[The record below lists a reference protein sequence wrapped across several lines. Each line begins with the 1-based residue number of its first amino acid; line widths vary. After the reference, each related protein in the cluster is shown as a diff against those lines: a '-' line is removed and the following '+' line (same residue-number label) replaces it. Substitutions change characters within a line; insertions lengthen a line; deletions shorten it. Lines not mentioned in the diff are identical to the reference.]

1 MAVAPKKGGK
11 APPAKAKGREVD
23 DAPSNE
29 SDIPS
34 VIEFDEDIEDA
45 ERPDPLPPGTYP
57 ATITGVDVK
66 VSQKGNKFANVMWFI
81 NPDSYPADFEGSPDG
96 LTVRGMVMLEDNAAS
111 RYRLKTFLHAIG
123 LRGARSIDTSAWK
136 DCEAKIVIAHEKNP
150 NDGLDY
156 PRVRNVL
163 PAE

>member
-1 MAVAPKKGGK
+1 MAVAPKKGAK
-11 APPAKAKGREVD
+11 PAPKKRAQEEEM
-23 DAPSNE
+23 PSNE

-34 VIEFDEDIEDA
+34 VIEFDEDVEDA

-57 ATITGVDVK
+57 ATITGVEVK
-66 VSQKGNKFANVMWFI
+66 VSLKGNKFANVMWFVS
-81 NPDSYPADFEGSPDG
+81 PDTFPADFEGAPDG
-96 LTVRGMVMLEDNAAS
+96 VTVRGMVMLEDNAAS
-111 RYRLKTFLHAIG
+111 RYRLKMFLHAIG

-136 DCEAKIVIAHEKNP
+136 DCEARIVVAHEKNP

>member
-1 MAVAPKKGGK
+1 MAVAPKKGAKVPPPKK
-11 APPAKAKGREVD
+11 ARWEED
-23 DAPSNE
+23 EAPSNE

-34 VIEFDEDIEDA
+34 VINFDEDVEDA

-57 ATITGVDVK
+57 ATVTGVEVK
-66 VSQKGNKFANVMWFI
+66 VSQKGNKFANVLWFI
-81 NPDSYPADFEGSPDG
+81 SPDAFPIG
-96 LTVRGMVMLEDNAAS
+96 FDSAPDGVTVRGMVMLEDNAAS

-123 LRGARSIDTSAWK
+123 LRGARQIDTSAWK
-136 DCEAKIVIAHEKNP
+136 DCEARVVVQHEKNP

-163 PAE
+163 PVE